1 MFERRMSK
9 AMKKSK
15 KFIVFLAVCLLAVSL
30 CACSTPA
37 KDAPESPAPVSD
49 PPSPTPA
56 PTPTPTPT
64 PEPVKQTKTGIVI
77 EASMHTVT
85 IEANDGSTYYFLV
98 DDDTEVVGDGENLGD
113 TASVEFEGDYIENV
127 PATKIQVIKKADEDI
142 SAKGVEAQEPPA
154 ENGGTAP
161 APTTQPDTLKY
172 ITGVVKDAAMN
183 NVTVEWNGKDYL
195 ILKDDK
201 TSVEGDIVVG
211 ATVRVY
217 HTGDIADGVVA
228 VDISVM
234 TPENTDNEVRY
245 ITGTVVDA
253 SMNSILIENDGHV
266 YSVLKDENTKSDSI
280 AVGDTVRVYHK
291 GSYADGMTATSIVKM

>member
-1 MFERRMSK
+1 MQKR
-9 AMKKSK
+9 KKL
-15 KFIVFLAVCLLAVSL
+15 IVSLAVCLLAASL
-30 CACSTPA
+30 CACGASP
-37 KDAPESPAPVSD
+37 KEEVPESPAPVSD

-56 PTPTPTPT
+56 PTPTPT

-113 TASVEFEGDYIENV
+113 TASVEYEGDYKDNV
-127 PATKIQVIKKADEDI
+127 LAIKIQVVKKAEEEV
-142 SAKGVEAQEPPA
+142 SAAGVEAQEPPA

-161 APTTQPDTLKY
+161 APAPSTQPDTLKY

-228 VDISVM
+228 VDISVVA
-234 TPENTDNEVRY
+234 PEIVNSDVRY

-280 AVGDTVRVYHK
+280 VIGDTVRVYHK

>member
-1 MFERRMSK
+1 MQ
-9 AMKKSK
+9 KSK
-15 KFIVFLAVCLLAVSL
+15 KLIVLLAVCLLAASL
-30 CACSTPA
+30 CACSSPA

-56 PTPTPTPT
+56 PTPTPT

-98 DDDTEVVGDGENLGD
+98 DDDTEIVGDGENLGD
-113 TASVEFEGDYIENV
+113 TTSVEFEGDYKENV
-127 PATKIQVIKKADEDI
+127 LATKIQVVKKAEEEV
-142 SAKGVEAQEPPA
+142 SAAGVEAQEPPA
-154 ENGGTAP
+154 ENSGTSSAP

-217 HTGDIADGVVA
+217 HTGDITDGVVA
-228 VDISVM
+228 VDITVL

-280 AVGDTVRVYHK
+280 VVGDTVRVYHK
-291 GSYADGMTATSIVKM
+291 GSYADGMTATSIVKV